1 MYPYRQCQYSYSP
14 YRSSTLAPE
23 PNPDIDLLAR
33 QLDEDM
39 MNMRTELERRMQ
51 QFHQAPS
58 ALPPLDIETRS
69 RPTWNRYAVAPLT
82 RSSSLVKPRTETFE
96 LTLDVSPFSPE
107 ELTVK
112 TEGRKLTVTGK
123 RDKKTETED
132 GSCHHE
138 VRDFRREAEL
148 PEDVNPEDVLCA
160 MSSDGQLHI
169 QTQCLALPAAEERLV
184 PIQLGRASSG
194 GLRAIQV

>member
-1 MYPYRQCQYSYSP
+1 MYPYRQRQYSYSP
-14 YRSSTLAPE
+14 YRNSALEPE

-51 QFHQAPS
+51 QFHQVPL
-58 ALPPLDIETRS
+58 ALPPLDMEMRRS
-69 RPTWNRYAVAPLT
+69 PTWNRYSVAPLT
-82 RSSSLVKPRTETFE
+82 RSSSLVKPRTEKFE

-123 RDKKTETED
+123 RDKKTETEN
-132 GSCHHE
+132 GGCHHE
-138 VRDFRREAEL
+138 LRDFKREAEL
-148 PEDVNPEDVLCA
+148 PEDVNPEDVLCSL
-160 MSSDGQLHI
+160 SSDGQLHI

-184 PIQLGRASSG
+184 PIQVGQASSG
-194 GLRAIQV
+194 RLRGLY